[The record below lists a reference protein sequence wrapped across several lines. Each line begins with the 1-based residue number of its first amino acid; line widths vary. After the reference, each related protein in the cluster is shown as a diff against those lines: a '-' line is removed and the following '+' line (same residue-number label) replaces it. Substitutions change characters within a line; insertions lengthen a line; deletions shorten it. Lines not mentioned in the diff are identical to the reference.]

1 VKEESKKTVKRRFT
15 MIEDNEIKKISRSS
29 VRRYRERFTQLS
41 VYTENIGDKVKD
53 IFPEYEWPVDF
64 DY

>member
-1 VKEESKKTVKRRFT
+1 